1 MTRWGSVPSVG
12 LDGSRVAVLVV
23 SFGRVHCRAG
33 TRIAAEG
40 RGPLGHLGTVSF
52 WIPPGAVSRLLAGCI
67 LHWTFTEVRYG
78 ANSGTCCRKNHEC

>member
-1 MTRWGSVPSVG
+1 MVGSVPSVG

-23 SFGRVHCRAG
+23 SVGRVHCRAG

-52 WIPPGAVSRLLAGCI
+52 WIPPGAVWAPSGGLHFTLDFHGGEIWCQFRYLL
-67 LHWTFTEVRYG
+67 
-78 ANSGTCCRKNHEC
+78 